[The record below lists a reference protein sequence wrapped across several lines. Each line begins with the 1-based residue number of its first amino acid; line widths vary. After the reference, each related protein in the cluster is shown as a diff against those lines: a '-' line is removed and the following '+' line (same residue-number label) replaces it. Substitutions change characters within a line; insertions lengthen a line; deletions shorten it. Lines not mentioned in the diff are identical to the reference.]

1 MRHVNS
7 IVMFCLVLLTL
18 SGCTTSRSPK
28 YALDGP
34 LGQQVSNYEDSG
46 HDFETTVNDLR
57 QQYRLRVGLDL
68 ETQPDRRPLSIRV
81 LRGNVADVLN
91 AIVAQESGF
100 TWAEINGVVN
110 IGPRRQKN
118 SLLDVRVAQFH
129 ITNAGFDQIPRAI
142 DSLPELKLWLQ
153 DNHLSNGP
161 AVFSVT
167 GAVSPGQ
174 PFKPLV
180 SLDLQDV
187 TLREI
192 LNGIAQSH
200 GYSSWIVSRY
210 GEKNQYIMIS
220 TD

>member
-1 MRHVNS
+1 MRHADS
-7 IVMFCLVLLTL
+7 IVMLCLVLLTL
-18 SGCTTSRSPK
+18 LACNAPRSPK
-28 YALDGP
+28 YALDGL
-34 LGQQVSNYEDSG
+34 LGQRVSNYEDSG
-46 HDFETTVNDLR
+46 HDFETIVNDLR

-68 ETQPDRRPLSIRV
+68 ETQPDRRPLSIRI

-91 AIVAQESGF
+91 AIVAQEPGF

-110 IGPRRQKN
+110 IGPRRQRN
-118 SLLDVRVAQFH
+118 SLLNVRIARFH
-129 ITNAGFDQIPRAI
+129 LANASYDQIPRTI
-142 DSLPELKLWLQ
+142 DSLPELKNWLQ
-153 DNHLSNGP
+153 DNHLTKGP
-161 AVFSVT
+161 ASFVVI
-167 GAVSPGQ
+167 GGIGPGQ

-180 SLDLQDV
+180 SLNLQDV

-210 GEKNQYIMIS
+210 GEKNQFIMIS